1 MHPLD
6 FFSESPKYFIFQ
18 KEVNKTNFGGVLTLF
33 FGLIMIFISFLC
45 FLDFID
51 MNSYSIEYSHIMTS
65 NLDKDIPYFAINVP
79 NDTCLDCGYTDE
91 FNDKCPMC
99 ESEHIQQL
107 RRVTGYLTGDYKTAF
122 NFGKQQETELRFKHS
137 TLLRGYK

>member
-65 NLDKDIPYFAINVP
+65 NLDKDIPYLNR
-79 NDTCLDCGYTDE
+79 N
-91 FNDKCPMC
+91 
-99 ESEHIQQL
+99 
-107 RRVTGYLTGDYKTAF
+107 
-122 NFGKQQETELRFKHS
+122 
-137 TLLRGYK
+137 